1 MMPRFTILVGPKAN
15 SSKRADLPLAPL
27 ESMMSAAF
35 IQYDIVNESAPKRDW
50 NVVFGFEPN
59 SMVSL
64 TPSKDK
70 DLVLEK
76 ETLAPEASAD
86 ALAEASVFD
95 KD

>member
-1 MMPRFTILVGPKAN
+1 
-15 SSKRADLPLAPL
+15 
-27 ESMMSAAF
+27 
-35 IQYDIVNESAPKRDW
+35 
-50 NVVFGFEPN
+50 VVFGFEPN